1 MVVNLF
7 QPHGVDSKLVPLLL
21 EVDLKVLQLGLLHL
35 LVLQNQRFLLRLHL
49 QFSKK
54 NDVLLQV
61 QQPPLLHQ
69 LLHHLHIAEALFVTS
84 VKVVGMLLLNVLV
97 KGPWL

>member
-1 MVVNLF
+1 MAVNLF
-7 QPHGVDSKLVPLLL
+7 QLHGVGSKLEPLCW
-21 EVDLKVLQLGLLHL
+21 EVDLKVLQLGLLHP
-35 LVLQNQRFLLRLHL
+35 LVLQRRRFLLLLHL

-69 LLHHLHIAEALFVTS
+69 LLHHLHIVEALFVTGA
-84 VKVVGMLLLNVLV
+84 KVMGMLLLSVLV
-97 KGPWL
+97 EEP

>member
-1 MVVNLF
+1 MAVNLF
-7 QPHGVDSKLVPLLL
+7 QLHGVGSKLVPLLL
-21 EVDLKVLQLGLLHL
+21 ELDLKVLQLGLLHL

-54 NDVLLQV
+54 NGILLQV
-61 QQPPLLHQ
+61 QQPSLLHQ

-84 VKVVGMLLLNVLV
+84 VKVMGMLLLNVLAE
-97 KGPWL
+97 GPWL

>member
-1 MVVNLF
+1 MAVNLF
-7 QPHGVDSKLVPLLL
+7 QLHGVDSKLGPLLL
-21 EVDLKVLQLGLLHL
+21 EVDLKLLQLGLLHL
-35 LVLQNQRFLLRLHL
+35 LVQQRWQFLLLLHL

-69 LLHHLHIAEALFVTS
+69 LLLLLPIVEALFVTS
-84 VKVVGMLLLNVLV
+84 AKDEDMLLLSVLIEE
-97 KGPWL
+97 L